1 MKMTRLQNPRN
12 SSYQAI
18 SSAYKKREFFSPKQS
33 CPSGKIIR
41 SDPHLIQIEGTQFG
55 SIKLGPHL
63 ANEENFS
70 MDGRFKH
77 QGELKWV

>member
-1 MKMTRLQNPRN
+1 MR
-12 SSYQAI
+12 I
-18 SSAYKKREFFSPKQS
+18 KKREFFSPKQS

-55 SIKLGPHL
+55 SIKLPPHL

-70 MDGRFKH
+70 MDGKSKN